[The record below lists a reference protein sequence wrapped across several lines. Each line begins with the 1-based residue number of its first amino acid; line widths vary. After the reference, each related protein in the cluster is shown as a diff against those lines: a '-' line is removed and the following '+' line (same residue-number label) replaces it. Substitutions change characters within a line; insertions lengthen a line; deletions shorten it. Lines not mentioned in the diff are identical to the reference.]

1 MKKTREIQKFKKY
14 LKSRETYP
22 MPVGDGR
29 GPAPQARHIYPGRHV
44 PETEKKKYFVKLF
57 LLCYYYYLAQ
67 LIIFSL

>member
-44 PETEKKKYFVKLF
+44 PEKEKKYFVKLF